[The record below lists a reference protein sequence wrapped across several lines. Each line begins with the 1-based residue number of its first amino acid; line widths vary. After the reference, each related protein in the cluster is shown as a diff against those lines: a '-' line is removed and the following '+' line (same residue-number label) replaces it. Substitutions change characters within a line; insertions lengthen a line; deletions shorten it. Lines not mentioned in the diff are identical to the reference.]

1 MRIKFLP
8 LFVIALCLL
17 SLPLLAQEAAEPT
30 AEISWP
36 PPVYVL
42 RGEVPLRG
50 TVNLA
55 DMIGYFI
62 EYRALDEDLSAPA
75 SRLWLPV
82 TLPSSIPVADDVLGT
97 WDTRRVTDGLYQLRL
112 NVIVSGSVM
121 LHRTLGPL
129 RVEKPAAAAPEM
141 ETESEAET
149 ETMAGV
155 DETTPIPDETPRVTA
170 RVNANVRAGD
180 STSFRPID
188 ALLTGESA
196 PILGVSSRGTS
207 WYQIALPNGRRGWIS
222 EIVVILSGNTDNL
235 PRIVPPPVP
244 IQPTVTPVPA
254 PAIQPDLVVEEIHF
268 DEEPECD
275 ESFEVRARIANL
287 GQAASTAS
295 GSIDVRDWHIG
306 SGTPT
311 ESTIGGFPPLAPGER
326 FWAFMNL
333 TVETYYKEGH
343 RVSVTADST
352 NVVAESNEGNNSA
365 NRDYVLKK
373 GDC

>member
-17 SLPLLAQEAAEPT
+17 SLPLLAQEVAEPT
-30 AEISWP
+30 AEINWP

-42 RGEVPLRG
+42 RGEASLRG

-55 DMIGYFI
+55 GMTGYFI

-75 SRLWLPV
+75 SRLWLPI
-82 TLPSSIPVADDVLGT
+82 TLPTNIPVVDDVLGT
-97 WDTRRVTDGLYQLRL
+97 WDTRRVTDGLYELRL
-112 NVIVSGSVM
+112 NVIVSGSEM

-129 RVEKPAAAAPEM
+129 RVENPVAAAPEI
-141 ETESEAET
+141 EAEEVAAVT
-149 ETMAGV
+149 ETIV
-155 DETTPIPDETPRVTA
+155 DETTPVPDETPRVTA
-170 RVNANVRAGD
+170 RVNANVRTGD
-180 STSFRPID
+180 STSFRAID

-196 PILGVSSRGTS
+196 PILGISSRGTA

-222 EIVVILSGNTDNL
+222 EIVVIVSGNTDNL

-244 IQPTVTPVPA
+244 IRPTVTPVPA

-268 DEEPECD
+268 ANTPKCGK
-275 ESFEVRARIANL
+275 SFEIRARVANL

-295 GSIDVRDWHIG
+295 GSIGVRDWHIG
-306 SGTPT
+306 SGTPNT
-311 ESTIGGFPPLAPGER
+311 STIGGFPPLAPQER

-333 TVETYYKEGH
+333 TVDTYVKEGH
-343 RVSVTADST
+343 RVIVTVDST
-352 NVVAESNEGNNSA
+352 NTVAESNEGNNS
-365 NRDYVLKK
+365 NGREYVLEK

>member
-17 SLPLLAQEAAEPT
+17 SLPLLAQEVAEPK

-42 RGEVPLRG
+42 RGEVSLRG

-55 DMIGYFI
+55 GVTGYFI
-62 EYRALDEDLSAPA
+62 EFRALDEDFTAPDT
-75 SRLWLPV
+75 RDWLPA
-82 TLPSSIPVADDVLGT
+82 TLATNTLVVNDVLGT
-97 WDTRRVTDGLYQLRL
+97 WDTSRVNNGLYELRL
-112 NVIVSGSVM
+112 TVIMIGAETQ
-121 LHRTLGPL
+121 HRTLGPL
-129 RVEKPAAAAPEM
+129 RIENAIAAAPEM
-141 ETESEAET
+141 PEMEVEAEM
-149 ETMAGV
+149 ETGME
-155 DETTPIPDETPRVTA
+155 DTTPVPDEAPMATA

-180 STSFRPID
+180 STSFRAID
-188 ALLTGESA
+188 ALLTDESA
-196 PILGVSSRGTS
+196 PILGVSSRGTA

-222 EIVVILSGNTDNL
+222 EIVVIVSGNADNL

-275 ESFEVRARIANL
+275 ESFEVRAKIANL

-295 GSIDVRDWHIG
+295 GSINVQDWHIA
-306 SGTPT
+306 SGTPNS
-311 ESTIGGFPPLAPGER
+311 STVGGFPPLAPGER
-326 FWAFMNL
+326 FWAFMPL
-333 TVETYYKEGH
+333 TVKTYYREGH
-343 RVSVTADST
+343 RVGVTVDST
-352 NVVAESNEGNNSA
+352 NTVAESNEGNNSA